1 MSVKSALVY
10 GSGVSGLIAAYY
22 LHKGG
27 YAVSVVDPY
36 MEPKI
41 KTLKTPEGLV
51 ERAANSILHNEA
63 VKSLLEDIEL
73 EYEMYSD
80 LGKKKF
86 VFLNGK
92 AKRWPLSFIE
102 TLKSIGPL
110 FSLAKKKEHMKP
122 LLNETIGE
130 WGLRTL
136 GVAALENLMIPGLQG
151 VYGGDTKN
159 LSANLVLKNIFDK
172 KKKRTLGSVSFKNGM
187 QEFCDRLKESL
198 TDKGVL
204 FLKEPEGE
212 CDVTVISSPAHSLP
226 SCVRAETKE
235 LLTKVS
241 YKKVSTMT
249 VFVEEKDRMPFEG
262 FGCVFKNQKEGVL
275 GLILN
280 SDIFD
285 NRASKGLVSE
295 TWIFDGELVNT
306 EEDALDKVSFFRKEK
321 FLRENKIVKSH
332 FKYWEKAFPAY
343 DKKLEKALNEL
354 DNEDSVYFFAN
365 WTGGLGIGTMIQ
377 TGEAFV
383 EKIKKNEE
391 GKDA

>member
-22 LHKGG
+22 LNKGG

-63 VKSLLEDIEL
+63 VRDLLEDIGL

-86 VFLNGK
+86 VFLNSK
-92 AKRWPLSFIE
+92 AKRWPLSFME

-136 GVAALENLMIPGLQG
+136 GSAALENLMIPGLQG
-151 VYGGDTKN
+151 VYGGNTKE
-159 LSANLVLKNIFDK
+159 LSANLVLKNIFSKDK
-172 KKKRTLGSVSFKNGM
+172 KRALGSVSFKNGM
-187 QEFCDRLKESL
+187 QEFCDHLKKTLINRS
-198 TDKGVL
+198 VV
-204 FLKEPEGE
+204 FLKETEGE
-212 CDVTVISSPAHSLP
+212 FDVTVVSSPAHSLP
-226 SCVRAETKE
+226 SCVNKETRE
-235 LLTKVS
+235 LLSKVS
-241 YKKVSTMT
+241 YKKVSTVT
-249 VFVEEKDRMPFEG
+249 IFVEEKDRMPFKG

-306 EEDALDKVSFFRKEK
+306 EEDALSRLSLFRKEK

-343 DKKLEKALNEL
+343 DKKLEDALSKI
-354 DNEDSVYFFAN
+354 DNEDSLYFFAN

-377 TGEAFV
+377 AGEAFV

-391 GKDA
+391 GQNA